1 MYDREV
7 KYVLNLCKYLQIT
20 TKDQAHTLI
29 TRCYYQHL

>member
-20 TKDQAHTLI
+20 TKDQAQTLLK
-29 TRCYYQHL
+29 RWYYQQL